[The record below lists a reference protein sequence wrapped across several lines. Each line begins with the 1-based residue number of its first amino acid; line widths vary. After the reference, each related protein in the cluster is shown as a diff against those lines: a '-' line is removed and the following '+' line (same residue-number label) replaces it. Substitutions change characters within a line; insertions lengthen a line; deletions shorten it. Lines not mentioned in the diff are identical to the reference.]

1 MGFEADGHREEDH
14 AYIYPIPRTI
24 RSKGRRLRSVMDGH
38 RIAPVSPFMGS
49 IFDWKATLHFSDLG
63 AVDTIEA
70 RREEVRGQIRAQVE
84 QAIIKKAN
92 GGAALP
98 HDLDD
103 DGNVGS
109 TIYGDEIHGEGEVDR
124 SRGRVAITQQVNMK
138 VHLWHQQGQ
147 DPKAALGKAV
157 DHITDG
163 VLNLLYEGIGR
174 AEEEAEF

>member
-1 MGFEADGHREEDH
+1 MKCQ
-14 AYIYPIPRTI
+14 Y
-24 RSKGRRLRSVMDGH
+24 V
-38 RIAPVSPFMGS
+38 
-49 IFDWKATLHFSDLG
+49 
-63 AVDTIEA
+63 A
-70 RREEVRGQIRAQVE
+70 RREEVRGQIRAKVE
-84 QAIIKKAN
+84 QAIIKQAN

-124 SRGRVAITQQVNMK
+124 SRGRVVITQQVNMK
-138 VHLWHQQGQ
+138 VHLWHQQDQ

-163 VLNLLYEGIGR
+163 VLNLLYEGMER
-174 AEEEAEF
+174 VEEEAEF